1 VDHHPVNVDLHD
13 RADLQSPG
21 GADVGNLHPDG
32 ELHGPLL
39 DVQDAAHVQGAVV
52 VWAPAA
58 LVQAAVLPLS
68 VRPQVQPVMVSAQAV
83 EQRRGRGR
91 GSGGRAPDLLVL
103 AAPLLLDLRPLVRCR
118 CRGVAVE
125 QRAAPGLVRAAP
137 VLLVLGPLCH
147 PLRQTLLAVVGRR
160 CRRGRGGAAHVRGLA
175 AVDTLRQRPGAGAG
189 RVRTVERWTPTQ
201 LMRTAPVCLAVG
213 PSRLGVLLSSGA
225 VVGLRSRSGAAN
237 LLLFAA
243 PLHSPMLLP
252 VPRLQGGL
260 AIETLLFLL
269 LLLLT
274 PSALVEAAPLLLRPR
289 PAQLPVVKS

>member
-1 VDHHPVNVDLHD
+1 
-13 RADLQSPG
+13 
-21 GADVGNLHPDG
+21 
-32 ELHGPLL
+32 
-39 DVQDAAHVQGAVV
+39 
-52 VWAPAA
+52 
-58 LVQAAVLPLS
+58 
-68 VRPQVQPVMVSAQAV
+68 MVSAQAV

-269 LLLLT
+269 LLLLSLLFLLFLLLLICLGLGLCSCGLRRLLLLFRLLRRLVRELLRFERLVFVDGRA
-274 PSALVEAAPLLLRPR
+274 PVLHGLVESLLLGEEPR
-289 PAQLPVVKS
+289 